1 MPYLLQGE
9 VLLCHLWSNPL
20 LTISGAMEFQQLELK
35 GLETKNG
42 MSPFRFFGELGLSG
56 FRLVLYLHCLIRISM
71 DGRHHPLSTDICHR
85 KILWT
90 TVTKHA
96 CPKKSKGLYCSLLQ
110 LAGTWYR
117 VITNWFMWINYT
129 TTVRPNGGVN
139 SKMYKNISHKNTKR
153 TIV

>member
-1 MPYLLQGE
+1 MIYGKRILMPYLLQGE

-85 KILWT
+85 KNTMDNCYKTCL
-90 TVTKHA
+90 
-96 CPKKSKGLYCSLLQ
+96 PKKIQRLVLFFVAACGYL
-110 LAGTWYR
+110 
-117 VITNWFMWINYT
+117 I
-129 TTVRPNGGVN
+129 
-139 SKMYKNISHKNTKR
+139 
-153 TIV
+153 